1 MVDRRDVP
9 PPNSRTWKL
18 AACVP
23 LKEQYADAGL
33 DMIFNHAQFE
43 DGTLSVE
50 AGLMEMADRMRGDRW
65 KVFKGQN
72 DSWLEEYRLYHRD
85 VDGRVVK
92 ENDDAVSASRYAMM
106 MRRHGRSGGW
116 DFFKPIAYPQIGLV

>member
-1 MVDRRDVP
+1 M
-9 PPNSRTWKL
+9 
-18 AACVP
+18 
-23 LKEQYADAGL
+23 
-33 DMIFNHAQFE
+33 FNHAQFE
-43 DGTLSVE
+43 DGTVSVE

-72 DSWLEEYRLYHRD
+72 DTWLEEYRLYHRD

-92 ENDDAVSASRYAMM
+92 ENDDAISASRYAMM

-116 DFFKPIAYPQIGLV
+116 DFYKPIAYPQTGLV